1 MLRRIQT
8 ISAVI
13 ALAAASLA
21 LGACEDPKPTPPPMT
36 SAKPVA
42 TMAAPTATAMAPAPT
57 STAAAAAGK
66 MANCPSAVEG
76 AATDIKDIEG
86 GVEVAI
92 TAKTEAAT
100 KDIRARAKAL
110 AEAAKTDSA
119 NRKHT
124 GTGEGGGALGRCPVV
139 MRDVTLDLSD
149 IEGGTKVVVKIKEAA
164 QLDWLRRES
173 RERLAEL
180 ATPGAKEA
188 GQGKMAHCPS
198 AVDGSKTV
206 VKKAADTVVVT
217 VTATGDAK
225 VKDVRDRAKHLVEAS
240 KAEGAGKHT
249 GDGTGGGGFG
259 RCPVVLENTTV
270 TAKDVEGGSELT
282 VKPKDKAG
290 LDALAKDAEERAKNF
305 GSATAPAGTA
315 AAPAAG
321 TAAPAAGT
329 TAPKK

>member
-1 MLRRIQT
+1 VLRRIQP
-8 ISAVI
+8 ISAI

-21 LGACEDPKPTPPPMT
+21 LAGCEDPKPTPPPMT
-36 SAKPVA
+36 SAKPAA
-42 TMAAPTATAMAPAPT
+42 TMAAPTATAMAAPT

-92 TAKTEAAT
+92 TAKTEAGT

-173 RERLAEL
+173 RERLVEL
-180 ATPGAKEA
+180 ATPGAKDA
-188 GQGKMAHCPS
+188 GQGKMIHCPS
-198 AVDGSKTV
+198 AVEGAKTA
-206 VKKAADTVVVT
+206 VKKAADAVVVT
-217 VTATGDAK
+217 VTATGDDK
-225 VKDVRDRAKHLVEAS
+225 VKDVRDRAKHLAEAS
-240 KAEGAGKHT
+240 KAAGAGKHT
-249 GDGTGGGGFG
+249 GDGSGGGGFG

-305 GSATAPAGTA
+305 GSAMAPAAGTGA
-315 AAPAAG
+315 VPAAG
-321 TAAPAAGT
+321 TAAP
-329 TAPKK
+329 KK